1 VALGVAVGYPRWEGR
16 LLWNKARC
24 QYSITMVTY
33 NQGGQS
39 YRARAAKV
47 SIIRFSH
54 SNWTAL
60 KTLSLELL

>member
-1 VALGVAVGYPRWEGR
+1 VGGSVALEQGKMSVLHHHGD
-16 LLWNKARC
+16 L
-24 QYSITMVTY
+24 QS
-33 NQGGQS
+33 GGQS